1 MTSKEAKAKGAERKQ
16 RMDTSSLMEQIL
28 SKDNLNAAYLQVV
41 RNKGAA
47 GVDGMT
53 VEELGDYLSE
63 NGESIREQLRTRKYK
78 PQPVR
83 RVEIPKPDGGVRN
96 LGVPTVVDRF
106 VQQAVAQVLTP
117 IFEEQFHDHSY
128 GFRPNRCAQQAV
140 LKALEMMNDGHS
152 WIVDIDLAKFF
163 DTVDHDKLMS
173 IFGRTIKDGDVIS
186 VVRKFLVSGVA
197 IDDEYEDTVVGTPQ
211 GGNISPLLANIMLN
225 ELDKELEARGLNFVR
240 YADDLIIMVGSRQ
253 AAERVMKSVTRFI
266 EERLG
271 LKVNAEKSKVDKPK
285 GIKYLGFGFYF
296 DSFAKGYKA
305 RPHPRVVTKFKA
317 QMKKLTCRSWGV
329 SNAYKVEKLNQL
341 IRGWINYFRIGS
353 MKKLCARLDQQIR
366 YRIRM
371 CVWKHW
377 KTPKNRA
384 KNLMKLDVPRWAA
397 YEIAYSGARI
407 ARMCHNGWVNKAI
420 SNKRLA
426 DFGLTSMLDY
436 YTARCITC

>member
-1 MTSKEAKAKGAERKQ
+1 
-16 RMDTSSLMEQIL
+16 MDTSSLMEQIL
-28 SKDNLNAAYLQVV
+28 SKENLNAAYLQVV

-53 VEELGDYLSE
+53 VEELGAYLSE

-163 DTVDHDKLMS
+163 DTVDHDKLMT

-186 VVRKFLVSGVA
+186 VVRKFLASGVM
-197 IDDEYEDTVVGTPQ
+197 IDDEYEDTIVGTPQ
-211 GGNISPLLANIMLN
+211 GGNISPLMANIMLN
-225 ELDKELEARGLNFVR
+225 ELDKELEARGLDFVR

-253 AAERVMKSVTRFI
+253 AADRVMKSVTRFI
-266 EERLG
+266 EEKLG
-271 LKVNAEKSKVDKPK
+271 LEVNAEKSKVDKPK

-296 DSFAKGYKA
+296 DSFAKVYKA
-305 RPHPRVVTKFKA
+305 KPHPKAVAKFKA
-317 QMKKLTCRSWGV
+317 QMKKLTGRSWGV
-329 SNAYKVEKLNQL
+329 INSYKVFKLNQL
-341 IRGWINYFRIGS
+341 IRGWVNYYRIGS
-353 MKKLCARLDQQIR
+353 MKSLCERFDSNIRFRL
-366 YRIRM
+366 RM
-371 CVWKHW
+371 CIWKHW
-377 KTPKNRA
+377 KTAQNRA
-384 KNLMKLDVPRWAA
+384 ENLIKLGISRKFAWSTA
-397 YEIAYSGARI
+397 YYGAHIAHVCQGGAMNM
-407 ARMCHNGWVNKAI
+407 AVTKE
-420 SNKRLA
+420 RLTR
-426 DFGLTSMLDY
+426 FGLVSMADY
-436 YTARCITC
+436 YAERRVTC

>member
-1 MTSKEAKAKGAERKQ
+1 
-16 RMDTSSLMEQIL
+16 MDTSSLMEQIL
-28 SKDNLNAAYLQVV
+28 SKENLNAAYLQVV

-53 VEELGDYLSE
+53 VEELGAYLSE

-78 PQPVR
+78 PQPVK

-163 DTVDHDKLMS
+163 DTVDHDKLMT

-186 VVRKFLVSGVA
+186 VVRKFLASGVM
-197 IDDEYEDTVVGTPQ
+197 IDDEYEDTIVGTPQ
-211 GGNISPLLANIMLN
+211 GGNISPLMANIMLN
-225 ELDKELEARGLNFVR
+225 ELDKELEARGLDFVR

-253 AAERVMKSVTRFI
+253 AADRVMKSVTRFI
-266 EERLG
+266 EENLG

-296 DSFAKGYKA
+296 DSFAKVYKA
-305 RPHPRVVTKFKA
+305 KPHPKAVAKFKA
-317 QMKKLTCRSWGV
+317 QMKKLTGRSWGV
-329 SNAYKVEKLNQL
+329 SNSYKVFKLNQL
-341 IRGWINYFRIGS
+341 IRGWVNYFRIGS
-353 MKKLCARLDQQIR
+353 MKSLCERLDSNIR
-366 YRIRM
+366 FRLRM
-371 CVWKHW
+371 CIWKHW
-377 KTPKNRA
+377 KTAQNRA
-384 KNLMKLDVPRWAA
+384 GNLIKLGISRKFAWSTA
-397 YEIAYSGARI
+397 YYGAHIAHVCQGGAMNM
-407 ARMCHNGWVNKAI
+407 AVTKE
-420 SNKRLA
+420 RLTR
-426 DFGLTSMLDY
+426 FGLVSMADY
-436 YTARCITC
+436 YAERRVTC